1 MKDSLSMKG
10 YDMIKINAD
19 KLVKVSVMGEISSP
33 TTSPYRISA
42 DGRPLVLP
50 GTGGITYN
58 IRVGDPATGWEADH
72 VEPAVSM
79 KSKDSGQNSGLN
91 TLACVGNE
99 AIVVS
104 GDAKGDKGTVT
115 AKHGGIEHVLVDFQ
129 PSIMEKL
136 LIGDKIQV
144 KAIGVGLKLLDFPEV
159 KAMNMSP
166 DFLLK
171 MSLEAQDGLLVVPV
185 ARKVPARI
193 MGSGLGSNSADRG
206 DYDIQLFDKETVDEY
221 GLNELRFGDLVAI
234 MDADNSYGAIYR
246 KGAVT
251 IGIIAHS
258 DCVTAGHGPGVTRL
272 LTSSTGKI
280 LPKMDSDANIAKIM
294 NLRDDI

>member
-1 MKDSLSMKG
+1 
-10 YDMIKINAD
+10 MIRTNAD
-19 KLVKVSVMGEISSP
+19 KLVKISVMGEISSP

-58 IRVGDPATGWEADH
+58 IRVGDLATGWEADH

-79 KSKDSGQNSGLN
+79 KSKDSGPNAGLN

-99 AIVVS
+99 AMVAS
-104 GDAKGDKGTVT
+104 GDAKGEKGVVT
-115 AKHGGIEHVLVDFQ
+115 AKHGGIEHILVDFQ
-129 PSIMEKL
+129 PSIMEKM
-136 LIGDKIQV
+136 LIGDKILV

-159 KAMNMSP
+159 KVMNVSP
-166 DFLLK
+166 DFLEKLP
-171 MSLEAQDGLLVVPV
+171 LETQDGLLVVPV
-185 ARKVPARI
+185 AHKVPARI
-193 MGSGLGSNSADRG
+193 MGSGLGGNQAHRG
-206 DYDIQLFDKETVDEY
+206 DYDIQLFDEDTVAEY
-221 GLNELRFGDLVAI
+221 GLEDLRFGDLVAI
-234 MDADNSYGAIYR
+234 MDADNSYGPIYK

-272 LTSSTGKI
+272 FTSGTGKI
-280 LPKMDSDANIAKIM
+280 LPRIDPDANIAKIM

>member
-1 MKDSLSMKG
+1 
-10 YDMIKINAD
+10 MIRTNMD

-33 TTSPYRISA
+33 TSSPYRISA
-42 DGRPLVLP
+42 DGRPVVLP

-58 IRVGDPATGWEADH
+58 IRVGDLATGWEADH
-72 VEPAVSM
+72 VEPAVSVKNE
-79 KSKDSGQNSGLN
+79 KSGPNAGLN

-104 GDAKGDKGTVT
+104 GDAKGEKGVVT

-129 PSIMEKL
+129 PSAMEKM
-136 LIGDKIQV
+136 LIGDKILV
-144 KAIGVGLKLLDFPEV
+144 KAMGVGLKLLDFPEV
-159 KAMNMSP
+159 KVMNMSP
-166 DFLLK
+166 ELLEK
-171 MSLEAQDGLLVVPV
+171 LPLDTQDDLLIVPV
-185 ARKVPARI
+185 SHRVPARI
-193 MGSGLGSNSADRG
+193 MGSGLGSNTGDRG
-206 DYDIQLFDKETVDEY
+206 DYDIQLFDEDTVAEF
-221 GLNELRFGDLVAI
+221 GLEDLRFGDLVAI
-234 MDADNSYGAIYR
+234 IDADNSYGAIYK

-272 LTSSTGKI
+272 FTSSTGKI
-280 LPKMDSDANIAKIM
+280 MPKIDPDANIARIM

>member
-1 MKDSLSMKG
+1 ME
-10 YDMIKINAD
+10 MIRTNVD

-33 TTSPYRISA
+33 ATSPYRISA

-58 IRVGDPATGWEADH
+58 IRVGDLATGWEADH

-79 KSKDSGQNSGLN
+79 KSEKAGPNSGLN

-99 AIVVS
+99 AVVAS
-104 GDAKGDKGTVT
+104 GDAKGEKGVVT

-129 PSIMEKL
+129 PSAMEKM
-136 LIGDKIQV
+136 LIGDKILV

-159 KAMNMSP
+159 KAMNVSP
-166 DFLLK
+166 GFLEKLP
-171 MSLEAQDGLLVVPV
+171 LGTQDGLLVVPV
-185 ARKVPARI
+185 THKVPARI
-193 MGSGLGSNSADRG
+193 MGSGLGGNQAYRG
-206 DYDIQLFDKETVDEY
+206 DYDIQLFDEDTVAEY
-221 GLNELRFGDLVAI
+221 GLEDLRFGDLVAI
-234 MDADNSYGAIYR
+234 MDADNSYGPIYK

-272 LTSSTGKI
+272 FTSSAGKI
-280 LPKMDSDANIAKIM
+280 LPKIDPDANIGKIM
-294 NLRDDI
+294 GLRDDI